1 MQLQVK
7 AVHFELGVQPRQHLD
22 RGVQRLAFARDY
34 LVDLGVTLTRERN
47 LFHAE
52 ASLHFRWG
60 AITHLKASSYEL
72 IEAVDRLFDKVH
84 AKVTKEKSRITSHGD
99 PHRAASRG

>member
-7 AVHFELGVQPRQHLD
+7 AVHFELGAQPRQHLD